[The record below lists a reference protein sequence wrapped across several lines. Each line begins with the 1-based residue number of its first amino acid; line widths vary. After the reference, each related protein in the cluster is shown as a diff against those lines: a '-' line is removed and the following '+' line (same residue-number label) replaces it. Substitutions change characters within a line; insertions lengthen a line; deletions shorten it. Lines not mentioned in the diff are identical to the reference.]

1 MPNHL
6 IDELRNKSF
15 AILFELAIFQAH
27 PELFDRYSRVNDRK
41 FTHKHDPVD
50 IATLANS

>member
-1 MPNHL
+1 MPNYL

-15 AILFELAIFQAH
+15 AILFKFIIFQAH
-27 PELFDRYSRVNDRK
+27 PELLDGYSRVNDRK

-50 IATLANS
+50 FLTLANL